1 MGKPTGPIPPL
12 FTGVLRQ
19 AAWVNCESIDT
30 PTSSTPQT
38 QNNNT
43 RKKKTKNTERQTKVK
58 SRGQKNN
65 TRYLPRRLDRL
76 KFSMMLPSAITAGAT
91 KSGAGL
97 VTKTAM
103 GTHHQKKKDK
113 NKSGGGYATQFVR
126 IIQA

>member
-12 FTGVLRQ
+12 FTGVLRLV
-19 AAWVNCESIDT
+19 AWVFCVSFDT
-30 PTSSTPQT
+30 PTSSTPRSRNIT
-38 QNNNT
+38 A
-43 RKKKTKNTERQTKVK
+43 RLLWAMILVGQTKVK

-76 KFSMMLPSAITAGAT
+76 KFSLMLPSAITAGAT

-103 GTHHQKKKDK
+103 GTLLLL
-113 NKSGGGYATQFVR
+113 G
-126 IIQA
+126 

>member
-30 PTSSTPQT
+30 PTSSTPRSRNIT
-38 QNNNT
+38 A
-43 RKKKTKNTERQTKVK
+43 RLMWAKISVGQTKVK

-76 KFSMMLPSAITAGAT
+76 KFT
-91 KSGAGL
+91 KKQPTNNKTNTTKTNTGL

-103 GTHHQKKKDK
+103 GTLLLL
-113 NKSGGGYATQFVR
+113 G
-126 IIQA
+126 

>member
-19 AAWVNCESIDT
+19 AAWVNCESIAT
-30 PTSSTPQT
+30 PTSSTPRSRNITARLLWAMISVGQ
-38 QNNNT
+38 
-43 RKKKTKNTERQTKVK
+43 KKVK

-65 TRYLPRRLDRL
+65 TRYLPRRLDSL
-76 KFSMMLPSAITAGAT
+76 KFSLMLPSAITAGAT

-103 GTHHQKKKDK
+103 GTLLLLGKTDSIPGEDTLR
-113 NKSGGGYATQFVR
+113 NLSGSY
-126 IIQA
+126 

>member
-30 PTSSTPQT
+30 PPSSTPRSRNIT
-38 QNNNT
+38 A
-43 RKKKTKNTERQTKVK
+43 RLLWAMISVGQTKVK

-76 KFSMMLPSAITAGAT
+76 KFSLMRPSAITVGAT

-103 GTHHQKKKDK
+103 GTLLLL
-113 NKSGGGYATQFVR
+113 G
-126 IIQA
+126 